1 MGDGWNIALVG
12 ATGAVGEA
20 ILSLLQEREFPIGE
34 LTAIAS
40 EDSIGKTLRVNSK
53 TVTVQGIHQ
62 IEWSD
67 IQLAFFAAPL
77 EISAQYAQQAADA
90 GCIVIDCSGLFAMEW
105 DVPLVVPG
113 VNTSMLAEYRNRNI
127 VAIADSM
134 VSQLLRAIN
143 PLTEAAGLTRLNVT
157 NLMSVSRF
165 GKQAVD
171 ELAGQSARL
180 LNGIPPE
187 SSRFTKQLAFN
198 ILPLLVDDEGSIKEE
213 RQIVDQIRKILQDEG
228 LPISVTTLQSPVFY
242 GNAQSVQL
250 ETSRPMGSDEAREI
264 LQENE
269 DVNVSAEHDFP
280 TQVTD
285 ASGNDRLNLGCFR
298 NDYGIPEALQFW
310 SVADNVRFGG
320 ALMAVEV
327 AEKLVQEQF
336 YS

>member
-1 MGDGWNIALVG
+1 MGEGWNIAVVG

-20 ILSLLQEREFPIGE
+20 ILELLQEREFPIGE

-40 EDSIGKTLRVNSK
+40 EDSIGKSVRVNSK
-53 TVTVQGIHQ
+53 SVAVQGIHN
-62 IEWSD
+62 IEWAD
-67 IQLAFFAAPL
+67 IQLAFFAAPT
-77 EISAQYAQQAADA
+77 EISAQYAQQAADS
-90 GCIVIDCSGLFAMEW
+90 GCIVIDCSGIFAMDW
-105 DVPLVVPG
+105 DVPLIVPG
-113 VNTSMLAEYRNRNI
+113 VNSSMLAEYRTRNI
-127 VAIADSM
+127 VSIADSM

-143 PLTEAAGLTRLNVT
+143 PLTEAAGLTRLSVT

-180 LNGIPPE
+180 LNGVPPE
-187 SSRFTKQLAFN
+187 LGRFNKQLAFN
-198 ILPLLVDDEGSIKEE
+198 ILPLMVDDEGSVQEE
-213 RQIVDQIRKILQDEG
+213 SRMVDQIRKILQDEG
-228 LPISVTTLQSPVFY
+228 LPISVTTLQAPVFY

-250 ETSRPMGSDEAREI
+250 ETSRPMGSDEARGT

-269 DVNVSAEHDFP
+269 DLSISDENDFP

-285 ASGNDRLNLGCFR
+285 ASGNVSLNLGCFR
-298 NDYGIPEALQFW
+298 NDYGMPEALQFW

-327 AEKLVQEQF
+327 AEQLMQEQF
-336 YS
+336 Y

>member
-1 MGDGWNIALVG
+1 MGEGWNIAVVG

-20 ILSLLQEREFPIGE
+20 ILELLQEREFPIGE

-40 EDSIGKTLRVNSK
+40 EDSIGKSVRVNSK
-53 TVTVQGIHQ
+53 SVAVKGIHN
-62 IEWSD
+62 IEWAD
-67 IQLAFFAAPL
+67 IQLAFFAAPT

-90 GCIVIDCSGLFAMEW
+90 GCIVIDCSGIFAMDW

-113 VNTSMLAEYRNRNI
+113 VNSAMLAEYRTRNI
-127 VAIADSM
+127 VSIADSM

-143 PLTEAAGLTRLNVT
+143 PLTESAGLTRLSVT

-187 SSRFTKQLAFN
+187 LGRFNKQLAFN
-198 ILPLLVDDEGSIKEE
+198 ILPLMVDDEGSIQEE
-213 RQIVDQIRKILQDEG
+213 RRMVDQIRKILQDEG
-228 LPISVTTLQSPVFY
+228 LPISVTTLQAPVFY

-250 ETSRPMGSDEAREI
+250 ETSRPMGSDEARET

-269 DVNVSAEHDFP
+269 DLNISDENDFP

-285 ASGNDRLNLGCFR
+285 ASGNVSLNLGCFR
-298 NDYGIPEALQFW
+298 NDYGMPEALQFW

-327 AEKLVQEQF
+327 AEQLMQEQF
-336 YS
+336 Y

>member
-1 MGDGWNIALVG
+1 MGEGWNIAVVG

-20 ILSLLQEREFPIGE
+20 ILELLQEREFPIGE

-40 EDSIGKTLRVNSK
+40 ENSIGKSVRVNSK
-53 TVTVQGIHQ
+53 SIAVQGIHN
-62 IEWSD
+62 IEWAD
-67 IQLAFFAAPL
+67 IQLAFFAAPT

-90 GCIVIDCSGLFAMEW
+90 GCIVIDCSGLFAMDW

-113 VNTSMLAEYRNRNI
+113 VNSAMLAEYRTRNI
-127 VAIADSM
+127 VSIADSM

-143 PLTEAAGLTRLNVT
+143 PLTESAGLTRLSVT

-187 SSRFTKQLAFN
+187 LGRFNKQLAFN
-198 ILPLLVDDEGSIKEE
+198 ILPLMVDDEGSIQEE
-213 RQIVDQIRKILQDEG
+213 RRMVDQIRKILQDEG
-228 LPISVTTLQSPVFY
+228 LPISVTTLQAPVFY

-250 ETSRPMGSDEAREI
+250 ETSRPMGSDEARET

-269 DVNVSAEHDFP
+269 DLNISDENDFP

-285 ASGNDRLNLGCFR
+285 ASGNVSLNLGCFR
-298 NDYGIPEALQFW
+298 NDYGMPEALQFW

-327 AEKLVQEQF
+327 AEQLMREQF
-336 YS
+336 Y

>member
-1 MGDGWNIALVG
+1 MGEGWNIAVVG

-20 ILSLLQEREFPIGE
+20 ILELLQEREFPIGE

-40 EDSIGKTLRVNSK
+40 EDSIGKSVRVNSK
-53 TVTVQGIHQ
+53 SVAVQGVHN
-62 IEWSD
+62 IEWAD
-67 IQLAFFAAPL
+67 IQLAFFAAPT
-77 EISAQYAQQAADA
+77 EISAQYAQQAADS
-90 GCIVIDCSGLFAMEW
+90 GCIVIDCSGIFAMDW
-105 DVPLVVPG
+105 DVPLIVPG
-113 VNTSMLAEYRNRNI
+113 VNSSMLAEYRTRNI
-127 VAIADSM
+127 VSIADSM

-143 PLTEAAGLTRLNVT
+143 PLTEAAGLTRLSVT

-180 LNGIPPE
+180 LNGVPPE
-187 SSRFTKQLAFN
+187 LGRFNKQLAFN
-198 ILPLLVDDEGSIKEE
+198 ILPLMVDDEGSVQEE
-213 RQIVDQIRKILQDEG
+213 RRMVDQIRKILQDEG
-228 LPISVTTLQSPVFY
+228 LPISITTLQAPVFY

-250 ETSRPMGSDEAREI
+250 ETSRPMGSDEARET

-269 DVNVSAEHDFP
+269 GLSISDENDFP

-285 ASGNDRLNLGCFR
+285 ASGNVSLNLGCFR
-298 NDYGIPEALQFW
+298 NDYGMPEALQFW

-327 AEKLVQEQF
+327 AEQLMQEQF
-336 YS
+336 Y

>member
-1 MGDGWNIALVG
+1 MGEGWNIAVVG

-20 ILSLLQEREFPIGE
+20 ILELLQEREFPIGE
-34 LTAIAS
+34 LTAVAS
-40 EDSIGKTLRVNSK
+40 EDSIGKSVRVNSK
-53 TVTVQGIHQ
+53 SVAVQGIHN
-62 IEWSD
+62 IEWAD
-67 IQLAFFAAPL
+67 IQLAFFAAPT

-90 GCIVIDCSGLFAMEW
+90 GCIVIDCSGIFAMDW

-113 VNTSMLAEYRNRNI
+113 VNSAMLAEYRTRNI
-127 VAIADSM
+127 VSIADSM

-143 PLTEAAGLTRLNVT
+143 PLTESAGLTRLSVT

-187 SSRFTKQLAFN
+187 LGRFNKQLAFN
-198 ILPLLVDDEGSIKEE
+198 ILPLMVDDEGSIQEE
-213 RQIVDQIRKILQDEG
+213 RRMVDQIRKILQDEG
-228 LPISVTTLQSPVFY
+228 LPISVTTLQAPVFY

-250 ETSRPMGSDEAREI
+250 ETSRPMGSDEARET

-269 DVNVSAEHDFP
+269 DLNISDENDFP

-285 ASGNDRLNLGCFR
+285 ASGNVSLNLGCFR
-298 NDYGIPEALQFW
+298 NDYGMPEALQFW

-327 AEKLVQEQF
+327 AEQLMQEQF
-336 YS
+336 Y

>member
-1 MGDGWNIALVG
+1 MGEGWNIAVVG

-20 ILSLLQEREFPIGE
+20 ILELLQEREFPIGE

-40 EDSIGKTLRVNSK
+40 EDSIGKSVRVNSK
-53 TVTVQGIHQ
+53 SIAVQGIHN
-62 IEWSD
+62 IEWAD
-67 IQLAFFAAPL
+67 IQLAFFAAPT

-90 GCIVIDCSGLFAMEW
+90 GCIVIDCSGIFAMDW
-105 DVPLVVPG
+105 DVPLIVPG
-113 VNTSMLAEYRNRNI
+113 VNSAMLAEYRTRNI
-127 VAIADSM
+127 VSIADSM

-143 PLTEAAGLTRLNVT
+143 PLTESAGLTRLSVT

-187 SSRFTKQLAFN
+187 LGRFNKQLAFN
-198 ILPLLVDDEGSIKEE
+198 ILPLMVDDEGSIQEE
-213 RQIVDQIRKILQDEG
+213 RRMVDQIRKILQDEG
-228 LPISVTTLQSPVFY
+228 LPISVTTLQAPVFY

-250 ETSRPMGSDEAREI
+250 ETSRPMGSDEARET

-269 DVNVSAEHDFP
+269 DLNISDENDFP

-285 ASGNDRLNLGCFR
+285 ASGNVSLNLGCFR
-298 NDYGIPEALQFW
+298 NDYGMPEALQFW

-327 AEKLVQEQF
+327 AEQLMQEQF
-336 YS
+336 Y

>member
-1 MGDGWNIALVG
+1 MGEGWNIAVVG

-20 ILSLLQEREFPIGE
+20 ILELLQEREFPIGE

-40 EDSIGKTLRVNSK
+40 EDSIGKSVRVNSK
-53 TVTVQGIHQ
+53 SIAVQGIHN
-62 IEWSD
+62 IEWAD
-67 IQLAFFAAPL
+67 IQLAFFAAPT

-90 GCIVIDCSGLFAMEW
+90 GCIVIDCSGIFAMDW

-113 VNTSMLAEYRNRNI
+113 VNSTMLAEYRTRNI
-127 VAIADSM
+127 VSIADSM

-143 PLTEAAGLTRLNVT
+143 PLTESAGLTRLSVT

-187 SSRFTKQLAFN
+187 LGRFNKQLAFN
-198 ILPLLVDDEGSIKEE
+198 ILPLMVDDEGSIQEE
-213 RQIVDQIRKILQDEG
+213 RRMVDQIRKILQDEG
-228 LPISVTTLQSPVFY
+228 LPISVTTLQAPVFY

-250 ETSRPMGSDEAREI
+250 ETSRPMGSDEARET

-269 DVNVSAEHDFP
+269 DLNISDENDFP

-285 ASGNDRLNLGCFR
+285 ASGNVSLNLGCFR
-298 NDYGIPEALQFW
+298 NDYGMPEALQFW

-327 AEKLVQEQF
+327 AEQLMQEQF
-336 YS
+336 Y

>member
-1 MGDGWNIALVG
+1 MGEGWNIAVVG
-12 ATGAVGEA
+12 ATGSVGEA
-20 ILSLLQEREFPIGE
+20 ILELLQEREFPIGE

-40 EDSIGKTLRVNSK
+40 EDSIGKSVRVNSK
-53 TVTVQGIHQ
+53 SVAVQGINN
-62 IEWSD
+62 IEWAD
-67 IQLAFFAAPL
+67 IQLAFFAAPT

-90 GCIVIDCSGLFAMEW
+90 GCIVIDCSGIFAMDW

-113 VNTSMLAEYRNRNI
+113 VNSAMLAEYRTRNI
-127 VAIADSM
+127 VSIADSM

-143 PLTEAAGLTRLNVT
+143 PLTESAGLTRLSVT

-187 SSRFTKQLAFN
+187 LGRFNKQLAFN
-198 ILPLLVDDEGSIKEE
+198 ILPLMVDDEGSIQEE
-213 RQIVDQIRKILQDEG
+213 RRMVDQIRKILQDEG
-228 LPISVTTLQSPVFY
+228 LPISVSTLQAPVFY

-250 ETSRPMGSDEAREI
+250 ETSRPIGSDEARET

-269 DVNVSAEHDFP
+269 DLNISDENDFP

-285 ASGNDRLNLGCFR
+285 ASGNVSLNLGCFR
-298 NDYGIPEALQFW
+298 NDYGMPEALQFW

-327 AEKLVQEQF
+327 AEQLVQEQF
-336 YS
+336 Y

>member
-1 MGDGWNIALVG
+1 MGEGWNIAVVG

-20 ILSLLQEREFPIGE
+20 ILELLQEREFPIGE

-40 EDSIGKTLRVNSK
+40 EDRIGKSVRVNSK
-53 TVTVQGIHQ
+53 SVAVQGIHN
-62 IEWSD
+62 IDWAD
-67 IQLAFFAAPL
+67 IQLAFFAAPT

-90 GCIVIDCSGLFAMEW
+90 GCIIIDCSGIFAMDW

-113 VNTSMLAEYRNRNI
+113 VNSAMLAEYRTRNI
-127 VAIADSM
+127 VSIADSM

-143 PLTEAAGLTRLNVT
+143 PLTEAAGLTRLSVT
-157 NLMSVSRF
+157 NLMSVSRL

-187 SSRFTKQLAFN
+187 LGRFNKQLAFN
-198 ILPLLVDDEGSIKEE
+198 ILPLMVDDEGSVQEE
-213 RQIVDQIRKILQDEG
+213 RRMVDQIRKILQDEG
-228 LPISVTTLQSPVFY
+228 LPISVTTLQAPVFY

-250 ETSRPMGSDEAREI
+250 ETSRPMGSDEARET

-269 DVNVSAEHDFP
+269 DLSISEENDFP

-285 ASGNDRLNLGCFR
+285 ASGNVNLNLGCFR
-298 NDYGIPEALQFW
+298 NDYGMPEALQFW

-327 AEKLVQEQF
+327 AEQLMQEQF
-336 YS
+336 Y

>member
-1 MGDGWNIALVG
+1 MGEGWNIAVVG

-20 ILSLLQEREFPIGE
+20 ILELLQEREFPIGE

-40 EDSIGKTLRVNSK
+40 EDSIGKSVRVNSK
-53 TVTVQGIHQ
+53 SVAVQGVHN
-62 IEWSD
+62 IEWAD
-67 IQLAFFAAPL
+67 IQLAFFAAPT
-77 EISAQYAQQAADA
+77 EISAQYAQQAADS
-90 GCIVIDCSGLFAMEW
+90 GCIVIDCSGIFAMDW
-105 DVPLVVPG
+105 DVPLIVPG
-113 VNTSMLAEYRNRNI
+113 VNSSMLAEYRTRNI
-127 VAIADSM
+127 VSIADSM

-143 PLTEAAGLTRLNVT
+143 PLTEAAGLTRLSVT

-180 LNGIPPE
+180 LNGVPPE
-187 SSRFTKQLAFN
+187 LGRFNKQLAFN
-198 ILPLLVDDEGSIKEE
+198 ILPLMVDDEGSVQEE
-213 RQIVDQIRKILQDEG
+213 RRMVDQIRKILQDEG
-228 LPISVTTLQSPVFY
+228 LPISVTTLQAPVFY

-250 ETSRPMGSDEAREI
+250 ETSRPMGSDEARET

-269 DVNVSAEHDFP
+269 GLSISDENDFP

-285 ASGNDRLNLGCFR
+285 ASGNVGLNLGCFR
-298 NDYGIPEALQFW
+298 NDYGMPEALQFW

-327 AEKLVQEQF
+327 AEQLMQEQF
-336 YS
+336 Y

>member
-1 MGDGWNIALVG
+1 MGEGWNIAVVG

-20 ILSLLQEREFPIGE
+20 ILELLQEREFPIGE

-40 EDSIGKTLRVNSK
+40 EDSIGKSVRVNSK
-53 TVTVQGIHQ
+53 SVAVQGIHN
-62 IEWSD
+62 IEWAD
-67 IQLAFFAAPL
+67 IQLAFFAAPT

-90 GCIVIDCSGLFAMEW
+90 GCIAIDCSGIFAMDW
-105 DVPLVVPG
+105 DIPLVVPG
-113 VNTSMLAEYRNRNI
+113 VNSAMLAEYRTRNI
-127 VAIADSM
+127 VSIADSM

-143 PLTEAAGLTRLNVT
+143 PLTESAGLTRLSVT

-187 SSRFTKQLAFN
+187 LGRFNKQLAFN
-198 ILPLLVDDEGSIKEE
+198 ILPLMVDDEGSIQEE
-213 RQIVDQIRKILQDEG
+213 RRMVDQIRKILQDEG
-228 LPISVTTLQSPVFY
+228 LPISVTTLQAPVFY

-250 ETSRPMGSDEAREI
+250 ETSRPMGSDEARET

-269 DVNVSAEHDFP
+269 DLNISDENDFP

-285 ASGNDRLNLGCFR
+285 ASGNVSLNLGCFR
-298 NDYGIPEALQFW
+298 NDYGMPEALQFW

-327 AEKLVQEQF
+327 AEQLMQEQF
-336 YS
+336 Y

>member
-1 MGDGWNIALVG
+1 MGEGWNIAVVG

-20 ILSLLQEREFPIGE
+20 ILELLQEREFPIGE

-40 EDSIGKTLRVNSK
+40 EDSIGKSVRVNSK
-53 TVTVQGIHQ
+53 SIAVQGIHN
-62 IEWSD
+62 IEWAD
-67 IQLAFFAAPL
+67 IQLAFFAAPT

-90 GCIVIDCSGLFAMEW
+90 GCIVIDCSGIFAMDW

-113 VNTSMLAEYRNRNI
+113 VNSAMLAEYRTRNI
-127 VAIADSM
+127 VSIADSM

-143 PLTEAAGLTRLNVT
+143 PLTESAGLTRLSVT

-187 SSRFTKQLAFN
+187 LGRFNKQLAFN
-198 ILPLLVDDEGSIKEE
+198 ILPLMVDDEGSIQEE
-213 RQIVDQIRKILQDEG
+213 RRMVDQIRKILQDEG
-228 LPISVTTLQSPVFY
+228 LPISVTTLQAPVFY

-250 ETSRPMGSDEAREI
+250 ETSRPMGSDEARET

-269 DVNVSAEHDFP
+269 DLNISDENDFP

-285 ASGNDRLNLGCFR
+285 ASGNVSLNLGCFR
-298 NDYGIPEALQFW
+298 NDYGMPEALQFW

-327 AEKLVQEQF
+327 AEQLMQEQF
-336 YS
+336 Y

>member
-1 MGDGWNIALVG
+1 MGEGWNIAVVG

-20 ILSLLQEREFPIGE
+20 ILELLQEREFPIGE

-40 EDSIGKTLRVNSK
+40 EDSIGKSVRVNGKS
-53 TVTVQGIHQ
+53 VAVQGIHN
-62 IEWSD
+62 IEWAD
-67 IQLAFFAAPL
+67 IQLAFFAAPT

-90 GCIVIDCSGLFAMEW
+90 GCIVIDCSGIFAMDW

-113 VNTSMLAEYRNRNI
+113 VNSAMLAEYRTRNI
-127 VAIADSM
+127 VSIADSM

-143 PLTEAAGLTRLNVT
+143 PLTESAGLTRLSVT

-187 SSRFTKQLAFN
+187 LGRFNKQLAFN
-198 ILPLLVDDEGSIKEE
+198 ILPLMVDDEGSIQEE
-213 RQIVDQIRKILQDEG
+213 RRMVDQIRKILQDEG
-228 LPISVTTLQSPVFY
+228 LPISVTTLQAPVFY

-250 ETSRPMGSDEAREI
+250 ETSRPMGSDEARET

-269 DVNVSAEHDFP
+269 DLNISDENDFP
-280 TQVTD
+280 TQVTN
-285 ASGNDRLNLGCFR
+285 ASGNVSLNLGCFR
-298 NDYGIPEALQFW
+298 NDYGMPEALQFW
-310 SVADNVRFGG
+310 AVADNVRFGG

-327 AEKLVQEQF
+327 AEQLMQEQF
-336 YS
+336 Y

>member
-1 MGDGWNIALVG
+1 MGEGWNIAVVG

-20 ILSLLQEREFPIGE
+20 ILELLQEREFPIGE

-40 EDSIGKTLRVNSK
+40 EDSIGKSVRVNSK
-53 TVTVQGIHQ
+53 SVAVQGIHN
-62 IEWSD
+62 IDWAD
-67 IQLAFFAAPL
+67 IQLAFAAPT

-90 GCIVIDCSGLFAMEW
+90 GCIIIDCSGIFAMDW

-113 VNTSMLAEYRNRNI
+113 VNSAMLAEYRTRNI
-127 VAIADSM
+127 VSIADSM

-143 PLTEAAGLTRLNVT
+143 PLTEAAGLTRLSVT
-157 NLMSVSRF
+157 NLMSVSRL

-187 SSRFTKQLAFN
+187 LGRFNKQLAFN
-198 ILPLLVDDEGSIKEE
+198 ILPLMVDDEGSVQEE
-213 RQIVDQIRKILQDEG
+213 RRMVDQIRKILQDEG
-228 LPISVTTLQSPVFY
+228 LPISVTTLQAPVFY

-250 ETSRPMGSDEAREI
+250 ETSRPMGSDEARET

-269 DVNVSAEHDFP
+269 DLSISEENDFP

-285 ASGNDRLNLGCFR
+285 ASGNVNLNLGCFR
-298 NDYGIPEALQFW
+298 NDYGMPEALQFW

-327 AEKLVQEQF
+327 AEQLMQEQF
-336 YS
+336 Y